1 MEGTKRRT
9 QEIGLQKQTRP
20 NGMGRRLQGGDRW
33 ATAVRGWLISATT
46 IGTDAGTVLIKYCQ
60 YNNRAMNESN
70 RIAQRESSYQGCKGM
85 CKGMCTHQFETQ
97 GAGDMQHATT
107 RSAAGNATQRNATP
121 LSHHTI
127 HNTCHPSL
135 VGGWA
140 SHARVLRLGGMETT
154 IKSKPQMLEGA
165 AQGGA
170 GGVGRQ
176 ST

>member
-1 MEGTKRRT
+1 MLYRLRLWIEVVQVEGVRGVWKVLSSSQDGQAACVWVEGTKRRT

-70 RIAQRESSYQGCKGM
+70 RIAHREGSYQGCKGM
-85 CKGMCTHQFETQ
+85 CKGSAHTNSRPKGLETCNTQ
-97 GAGDMQHATT
+97 NDTQ
-107 RSAAGNATQRNATP
+107 RSGQRNATLRNATH

-127 HNTCHPSL
+127 IHNT
-135 VGGWA
+135 
-140 SHARVLRLGGMETT
+140 
-154 IKSKPQMLEGA
+154 
-165 AQGGA
+165 
-170 GGVGRQ
+170 
-176 ST
+176 

>member
-1 MEGTKRRT
+1 MLYRLWIEVVQVEGVRGVWKVLSSSQDGQAACVWVEGTKRRT

-107 RSAAGNATQRNATP
+107 RSAAGNATQRNERNT
-121 LSHHTI
+121 SI
-127 HNTCHPSL
+127 SSHNT
-135 VGGWA
+135 
-140 SHARVLRLGGMETT
+140 
-154 IKSKPQMLEGA
+154 
-165 AQGGA
+165 
-170 GGVGRQ
+170 
-176 ST
+176 

>member
-1 MEGTKRRT
+1 MLYRLWIEVVQVEGVRGVWKVLSSSQDGQAACVWVEGTKRRT

-46 IGTDAGTVLIKYCQ
+46 IGTDAGTVLINNSQ

-70 RIAQRESSYQGCKGM
+70 RIAQIESSYQGCKGM

-127 HNTCHPSL
+127 HNT
-135 VGGWA
+135 
-140 SHARVLRLGGMETT
+140 
-154 IKSKPQMLEGA
+154 
-165 AQGGA
+165 
-170 GGVGRQ
+170 
-176 ST
+176 